1 MALEASLCVPKTDP
15 LSAERSYHE
24 FGLASR
30 VLSQSSLSVW
40 RMTQECAMLLGI
52 MALKDELSRRVGKK
66 RQEIAALEQQIMTA
80 RAYLQAMDEALR
92 LAERTNSPT
101 ATRRRASGLRNGS
114 MPANAYP
121 VLKQAG
127 HPMYLIALLDAMKV
141 PQTAKNKRTLASS
154 LSAYAR
160 KKDVFTRPRPN
171 TFGLIEFEENAGG
184 GSSLDKPIKEPSG
197 GPSKVRL
204 VR

>member
-1 MALEASLCVPKTDP
+1 MALEASLCVQKTDP
-15 LSAERSYHE
+15 LSAEQSYHE
-24 FGLASR
+24 FGLESR
-30 VLSQSSLSVW
+30 VLSKSSLSIW
-40 RMTQECAMLLGI
+40 RMTQACAMLLAI
-52 MALKDELSRRVGKK
+52 MALKDDLSRRVGKK
-66 RQEIAALEQQIMTA
+66 RQEIAALEQQIMA
-80 RAYLQAMDEALR
+80 AKAYLQAMDEALR

-101 ATRRRASGLRNGS
+101 ATRRRASGLRSGS

-127 HPMYLIALLDAMKV
+127 HPMYLVALLDAMKV
-141 PQTAKNKRTLASS
+141 PLTAKNKRTLASS

-171 TFGLIEFEENAGG
+171 TFGLIEFKENAGG
-184 GSSLDKPIKEPSG
+184 GSSLDEPIKEPSG